1 MTTRIETTEPSD
13 GRPTGLAGTD
23 PADVTEPPDDR

>member
-13 GRPTGLAGTD
+13 GRPTGRAGPNPTGG
-23 PADVTEPPDDR
+23 AETRDDR